1 MAPLSGWQTQGKGGV
16 TSDWCPCERNHV
28 KFVLTLEKETVH
40 SLLMLLAI
48 HCREK
53 EGLCHASLAALPVDS
68 SSPLKRHT
76 QTFIQTPPSPHSS
89 DSLLSVND
97 GVVISRQDG
106 TGWAVAMG
114 TITKPVS
121 DGEIEVLVDKTV
133 PSDSASLYRIDAAPS
148 HRGGAMAGNLA
159 DFCTSDSER

>member
-1 MAPLSGWQTQGKGGV
+1 M
-16 TSDWCPCERNHV
+16 
-28 KFVLTLEKETVH
+28 H
-40 SLLMLLAI
+40 SLLMPLTI
-48 HCREK
+48 QFGFYRREK
-53 EGLCHASLAALPVDS
+53 EGLCHSSLTALPVDS

-76 QTFIQTPPSPHSS
+76 QTFTQTPPSPHSS

-114 TITKPVS
+114 TITKPLS

-133 PSDSASLYRIDAAPS
+133 PSDNATLYRIDAAPS